1 MKKAGLLFLVMIV
14 IAVVAAGIG
23 YWKLTGEESDTLR
36 KIVLEECLPNQ
47 QQNQNPS
54 PCAEVK
60 PNAGYVVL
68 KDLNGPLQ
76 YLLMPTYR
84 INGTESPL
92 LTDPST
98 PNFFWLAW
106 QARDFMRLN
115 LQSKCNK
122 KRSTHQLE
130 YNFVSTQKPFPNDE
144 YFLPTSYN
152 KRARKDN
159 DFTRTGQKTSRNCQ
173 STGT

>member
-1 MKKAGLLFLVMIV
+1 MKF
-14 IAVVAAGIG
+14 
-23 YWKLTGEESDTLR
+23 ES
-36 KIVLEECLPNQ
+36 
-47 QQNQNPS
+47 
-54 PCAEVK
+54 VK
-60 PNAGYVVL
+60 
-68 KDLNGPLQ
+68 
-76 YLLMPTYR
+76 
-84 INGTESPL
+84 E
-92 LTDPST
+92 
-98 PNFFWLAW
+98 
-106 QARDFMRLN
+106 LN

-130 YNFVSTQKPFPNDE
+130 YNFVSTQKPLPNDE